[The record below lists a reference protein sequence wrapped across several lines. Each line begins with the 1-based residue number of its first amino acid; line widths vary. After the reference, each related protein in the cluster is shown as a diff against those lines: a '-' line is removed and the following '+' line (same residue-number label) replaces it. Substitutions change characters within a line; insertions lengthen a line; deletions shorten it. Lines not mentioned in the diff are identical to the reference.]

1 MRLLDERTRL
11 VSRVAGGV
19 PLLRAP
25 RAAIRSHRAVDPH
38 SAGRPRRLLTVQW
51 GLDAAGLGRPPRLP
65 PMDPQYEQWVRQALV
80 EPEQSKVQLIYALDQ
95 SYHHLHE
102 ARGAGTGQVERDC
115 ARV

>member
-1 MRLLDERTRL
+1 MSARASSREWPAGYHFCERGELPYVRI
-11 VSRVAGGV
+11 VSRSA
-19 PLLRAP
+19 L
-25 RAAIRSHRAVDPH
+25 
-38 SAGRPRRLLTVQW
+38 AGRPRRLLTVQW
-51 GLDAAGLGRPPRLP
+51 SLDAAGLGRPPRLP

-80 EPEQSKVQLIYALDQ
+80 EPEQSKVHLIYALDQ